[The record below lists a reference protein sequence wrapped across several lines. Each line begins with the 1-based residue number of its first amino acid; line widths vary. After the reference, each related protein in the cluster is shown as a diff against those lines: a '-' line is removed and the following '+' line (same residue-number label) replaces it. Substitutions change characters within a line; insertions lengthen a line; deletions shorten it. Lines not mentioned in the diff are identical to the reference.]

1 MLNPLAFHSCGVSIC
16 FLLNFLR
23 FDNLLIWNTNEWN
36 WLKTNQNI
44 IYCLAKIVKSSVIK
58 ERTGIILCKINVR
71 RIFVSSDCKKYG
83 WLIPKETNRYRLLF
97 GIAMLYFIYMLYS
110 CKVSVREKIYH
121 IFHCRRNSQI
131 TSTIKAGRYA
141 LESDI
146 YQPICQ
152 YIYQP
157 ICRPICHADLITL
170 LPQHHCPAT
179 TTSLPCYGNI
189 IVLLRQ
195 YHCPATAISFCCCLK
210 RWVDYFRSWL

>member
-1 MLNPLAFHSCGVSIC
+1 
-16 FLLNFLR
+16 
-23 FDNLLIWNTNEWN
+23 
-36 WLKTNQNI
+36 
-44 IYCLAKIVKSSVIK
+44 
-58 ERTGIILCKINVR
+58 
-71 RIFVSSDCKKYG
+71 
-83 WLIPKETNRYRLLF
+83 
-97 GIAMLYFIYMLYS
+97 MLYS

-157 ICRPICHADLITL
+157 ICRPICHAGLITL
-170 LPQHHCPAT
+170 LPQHYCPAT
-179 TTSLPCYGNI
+179 TISLPCYGNI

-195 YHCPATAISFCCCLK
+195 HHCPATATSFSCYGNIMLLL
-210 RWVDYFRSWL
+210 FNALS